1 MEQSFMSRF
10 HLSWSINEVNEGKLI
25 KDFLKEQAISR
36 TALTDIKFK
45 GGSILVNDMEVN
57 VLYKLKL
64 EDELVLYFPPEIPSE
79 GVKGESIPLDI
90 IYEDDY
96 LLVVNKPSAMNTI
109 PSREHPAGSLAN
121 ALVGYYGTIGITATS
136 HIVTRLD
143 RNTSGLVLIAK
154 HRHVHHLFSEAQ
166 KRGGVKRTYE
176 AFASGRILEEQGRIV
191 EPIGRKDD
199 SIIEREV
206 RADGQYACT
215 NFRVLGRY
223 EGFTHIELQLETG
236 RTHQIRV
243 HMAFLGHPLLGDDL
257 YGGEKKLL
265 QRQALHCRRLRFFHP
280 LLMDEMEFSCELPED
295 MKKII
300 KS

>member
-1 MEQSFMSRF
+1 MSSRF
-10 HLSWSINEVNEGKLI
+10 RLSWIINEKNQDKLI

-45 GGSILVNDMEVN
+45 GGNILVNEKEVN
-57 VLYKLKL
+57 VRYKLKL
-64 EDELVLYFPPEIPSE
+64 EDELVLYFPTEVPSE
-79 GVKGESIPLDI
+79 GVGGENIPLDI
-90 IYEDDY
+90 VFEDDY
-96 LLVVNKPSAMNTI
+96 LLVVNKPPAMNTI
-109 PSREHPAGSLAN
+109 PSREHPVGSLAN
-121 ALVGYYGTIGITATS
+121 ALVGYYDKIGITATS

-176 AFASGRILEEQGRIV
+176 AFASGRISEEQGKIV
-191 EPIGRKDD
+191 KPIGRKDD

-215 NFRVLGRY
+215 NFRVLDRY
-223 EGFTHIELQLETG
+223 DGFTHLELQLETG

-257 YGGEKKLL
+257 YGGEMKPIW
-265 QRQALHCRRLRFFHP
+265 RQALHCRRLRFFHP
-280 LLMDEMEFSCELPED
+280 FLLDEMEFSCELPED
-295 MKKII
+295 MKRLIN
-300 KS
+300 S